1 MKISKVLFM
10 EREVDRLFAG
20 MHARQGDYCRN
31 PITDASFVWGVD
43 PIGPQRSD
51 AIQALLAREH
61 FAANGPSD
69 APPLP
74 LSYDERED
82 LHGRG
87 GLSRIV
93 KWYARSLEGRSYNL
107 QEHPAFAAYAS
118 GVMASDLTPETVR
131 DDPALRLRFPPRPL
145 RGLGSG
151 LYWKPAQHHAR
162 YPYAA

>member
-1 MKISKVLFM
+1 MTTNRKFLI
-10 EREVDRLFAG
+10 ETEVDRLFAE
-20 MHARQGDYCRN
+20 MHARQGDHCRN
-31 PITDASFVWGVD
+31 PITDVSFVWGVD
-43 PIGPQRSD
+43 PIGPQRTD

-82 LHGRG
+82 LHARG
-87 GLSRIV
+87 ALLRIV

-118 GVMASDLTPETVR
+118 GVMASDLTSDTVR
-131 DDPALRLRFPPRPL
+131 EDPELRLRFPPRPL
-145 RGLGSG
+145 SGLGSG
-151 LYWKPAQHHAR
+151 LYWKPPQLHAQYR
-162 YPYAA
+162 CAA